1 MKSDELKAA
10 IFRNDLAM
18 LEQLLKDGSNPE
30 QNDANGVSL
39 LFHAINFGSVTAV
52 KLLLDH
58 GANIN
63 QANWRGRTPWLLAVE
78 SGDLEKISLL
88 RERGADTRAKN
99 DQGQTG
105 LHYAAMR
112 GREYLF
118 NELLKHAGEE
128 LHYTDHRGNNILHLA
143 AAWGNHA
150 IIQTILAKTAI
161 PVNSQNNAGETA
173 FMCAVTARQTVIAR
187 ILMNSGCDINLA
199 DKNGE
204 YPLLA
209 MVKSYRDDSKRT
221 EPEQSSQEIPE
232 LMQLFAND
240 HVKVQNL
247 PEKSAASGLELMKN
261 MLAAGSAVN
270 AADRNGETP
279 LQAAIRAGNKPF
291 LPLLLASGA
300 DINCRDKDGA
310 TPLLNAVLDNNY
322 DLAAL
327 LLGAGA
333 DTEIADKEGLPL
345 LTIATR
351 LKPLD
356 IFCLLLL
363 HKQDDSDDKSV
374 NDAIGTIFDRAGGKK
389 RYIAEEDLRKA
400 LLAAKTPQSGKI
412 LKLLDENIKH
422 E

>member
-1 MKSDELKAA
+1 MKIDELSAA
-10 IFRNDLAM
+10 IFSNDAEA
-18 LEQLLKDGSNPE
+18 LEKLLKAGIGTNQSDGNEVYP
-30 QNDANGVSL
+30 
-39 LFHAINFGSVTAV
+39 LFHAVNFGSVKTIE
-52 KLLLDH
+52 LLLDH
-58 GANIN
+58 GTDIN
-63 QANWRGRTPWLLAVE
+63 QVGRNGRTPWLLAVE
-78 SGDLEKISLL
+78 SGDLAKIALL
-88 RERGADTRAKN
+88 RERGADTKAQN
-99 DQGQTG
+99 DNGQTG

-112 GREYLF
+112 GREDLF

-128 LHYTDHRGNNILHLA
+128 LHYTDRRGNNILHLA

-150 IIQTILAKTAI
+150 IIQTTLAKTAI
-161 PVNSQNNAGETA
+161 PVDSQNNAGETA
-173 FMCAVTARQTVIAR
+173 FMCAVTARQTVIAK
-187 ILMNSGCDINLA
+187 ILMDSGCDINLA
-199 DKNGE
+199 DKNGA

-209 MVKSYRDDSKRT
+209 MVKSFKADCKQA

-240 HVKVQNL
+240 HIKVQNL

-270 AADRNGETP
+270 AADRSGETP
-279 LQAAIRAGNKPF
+279 LQAAIRAGNMTF

-322 DLAAL
+322 DLTAL
-327 LLGAGA
+327 LLGSGA
-333 DTEIADKEGLPL
+333 DTEIADKEGILL
-345 LTIATR
+345 LTIAAR

-363 HKQDDSDDKSV
+363 HKQDDSGDKSV
-374 NDAIGTIFDRAGGKK
+374 NDAIGTIFDRAGGTK

-400 LLAAKTPQSGKI
+400 LLAAKTPQSEKI
-412 LKLLDENIKH
+412 LKLLDENTKH

>member
-1 MKSDELKAA
+1 MKLDELKAA

-18 LEQLLKDGSNPE
+18 LEQLLKDGSNQE

-58 GANIN
+58 GADIN
-63 QANWRGRTPWLLAVE
+63 QSNWRGRTPWLLAVE

-88 RERGADTRAKN
+88 REREADTKAKN

-105 LHYAAMR
+105 LHYSAMR

-118 NELLKHAGEE
+118 NELLEHSGEE
-128 LHYTDHRGNNILHLA
+128 VSYTDQRGNTILHLA
-143 AAWGNHA
+143 AAWGNPA
-150 IIQTILAKTAI
+150 IVKTILAKTSL
-161 PVNSQNNAGETA
+161 PVDSQNNDGETA
-173 FMCAVTARQTVIAR
+173 FICAVTARQTVIAK
-187 ILMNSGCDINLA
+187 ILMDAGCDINLA
-199 DKNGE
+199 DKNGV

-209 MVKSYRDDSKRT
+209 MVKSFKADYKQA
-221 EPEQSSQEIPE
+221 EPKQSSQETPE
-232 LMQLFAND
+232 LMQLFADSN
-240 HVKVQNL
+240 VKVQTL
-247 PEKSAASGLELMKN
+247 PEKSAASGLGLMKN
-261 MLAAGSAVN
+261 MLAAGSAIN
-270 AADRNGETP
+270 TADRNGETP
-279 LQAAIRAGNKPF
+279 LQAAIRAGNMTF

-300 DINCRDKDGA
+300 DMNCRDKDGA
-310 TPLLNAVLDNNY
+310 TPLLTAILDNNY

-327 LLGAGA
+327 LLGSGA

-345 LTIATR
+345 LTIAAR

-363 HKQDDSDDKSV
+363 HKQDDSGDKSV

-389 RYIAEEDLRKA
+389 RYISEEDLRKA
-400 LLAAKTPQSGKI
+400 LLAAKTPQSEKI
-412 LKLLDENIKH
+412 LKLLDAESPQ
-422 E
+422 